1 MAAQN
6 EVSYYGL
13 SSGTYTFRVRLPGNE
28 QSEAVYQVTVRPMIP
43 WWGWALS
50 VLLIVGIIAFI
61 RYYVWNCMRRLLT
74 SPASAISVSVEKTQQ
89 KDQTIEQAEVISEE
103 SSIAATEEKYKT
115 NRLTEEECKEL
126 HKKLV
131 AYVEKEKPILIL
143 I

>member
-50 VLLIVGIIAFI
+50 VLLVVGIIAFI
-61 RYYVWNCMRRLLT
+61 RYYVWNRMRRLLT
-74 SPASAISVSVEKTQQ
+74 SPASAISASIEKTQQ
-89 KDQTIEQAEVISEE
+89 KDRTIEQAEVISEE
-103 SSIAATEEKYKT
+103 SSIAA
-115 NRLTEEECKEL
+115 NRRK
-126 HKKLV
+126 V
-131 AYVEKEKPILIL
+131 
-143 I
+143 